1 MKSLKSG
8 VYFTLT
14 TYFNLDDKISSEI
27 LNLYLDFL
35 KFTIKNIDLY
45 IQVVPNILKSFL
57 ITKLSINLELLF

>member
-14 TYFNLDDKISSEI
+14 IYFNLDDKISSEI